1 MCHSSPARILRNIKR
16 ITKFIERKSIFKP
29 VLSVTIL
36 DQINIYP
43 TSQNV
48 LTAAKSISLSCQTIE
63 QIDILPGADCDG
75 SLIRSEFYPYCPE
88 CDKTYKREQVML
100 FREHCR
106 VIHDWLWC
114 KNWSLLPWELCT
126 VWISSYNTSS
136 FSNSPSSEQAR
147 PLALIS
153 SPLGTVYSLDLQLQ
167 HLQLQ

>member
-114 KNWSLLPWELCT
+114 KNWYRGDGCEFASTMYEELQEHHKSCE
-126 VWISSYNTSS
+126 IKPK
-136 FSNSPSSEQAR
+136 NSVT
-147 PLALIS
+147 IM
-153 SPLGTVYSLDLQLQ
+153 
-167 HLQLQ
+167 